1 MDSKVKLRIIKSG
14 VVCEFTF
21 EHAQNILRGDNY
33 KVFECADD
41 KHEFIN
47 NELNKRPSTKGGKKS
62 TKSKSSSKGAEV
74 SKPLKDTDGGV

>member
-1 MDSKVKLRIIKSG
+1 MDSKVNLKNKKTG
-14 VVCEFTF
+14 HVQEFTF
-21 EHAQNILRGDNY
+21 EHAQNILRLDKNND
-33 KVFECADD
+33 FECADD

-47 NELNKRPSTKGGKKS
+47 NELNKRPSTRGGKKS